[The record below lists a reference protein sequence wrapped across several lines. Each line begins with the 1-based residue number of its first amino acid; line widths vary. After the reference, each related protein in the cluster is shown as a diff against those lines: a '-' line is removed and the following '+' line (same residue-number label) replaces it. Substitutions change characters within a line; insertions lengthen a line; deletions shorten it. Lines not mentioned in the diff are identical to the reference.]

1 MLVSD
6 IELGANITITSSLQ
20 ENVVRIQAPRK
31 AEELPV
37 EAELGDEGEGEA
49 AEPVSGN
56 EDTPA

>member
-1 MLVSD
+1 MYKRQ
-6 IELGANITITSSLQ
+6 LQ